1 MYSCPTSMS
10 TLGIV
15 KTCLGSNVKRHTST
29 FVCSISVSRR
39 IDCTDK
45 TKLQVLALVSN
56 KYKMDLTT
64 NGEVISDV
72 TGLFKQ
78 ARRD

>member
-1 MYSCPTSMS
+1 MS

-15 KTCLGSNVKRHTST
+15 KICLSSNVKRHTST
-29 FVCSISVSRR
+29 FVSISVSRR

-45 TKLQVLALVSN
+45 TKLQALALVSN

-64 NGEVISDV
+64 NGEVISDA